1 MALKCRYFN
10 FDFSHVTIINST
22 TLQIIYE
29 VPSNNNDK
37 GEIYGPVRAC
47 RFCPNGKVLAKGHDT
62 GIIEVRC
69 KKHKD
74 LGYKLGMDGRLL

>member
-1 MALKCRYFN
+1 MNATTRLHTIPAQPTHHI
-10 FDFSHVTIINST
+10 STLVTIINSK

-29 VPSNNNDK
+29 VPPNDNDK

-69 KKHKD
+69 KKT
-74 LGYKLGMDGRLL
+74 

>member
-1 MALKCRYFN
+1 MVLTCRFFN
-10 FDFSHVTIINST
+10 FSHVTIINST

-29 VPSNNNDK
+29 VPSNDNDK

-69 KKHKD
+69 KKT
-74 LGYKLGMDGRLL
+74 GYKLGIDGRLL

>member
-1 MALKCRYFN
+1 M
-10 FDFSHVTIINST
+10 
-22 TLQIIYE
+22 YE
-29 VPSNNNDK
+29 VPPNDNDK

-74 LGYKLGMDGRLL
+74 LEYKLGIDGRLL